1 MYTNKMIKSINST
14 VIVLCKYIGK
24 RNVRK
29 HYNYSSL
36 VHLPIK
42 ENKHATFFQPLIRLI
57 SKIAASKKLQE
68 LLNVNAYR
76 ASCMVSN
83 HTNLTKLSTEEL
95 EKNYHFCL
103 ENGLSK
109 ETLLAYPNILSD
121 TALIPKVRNLK
132 LLPYDI
138 NVSAPLLL
146 IPLKRFMGFLNEELA
161 VKRIEEYKNLFQVDV
176 SDVCKWIS
184 TKSFLT
190 SININNVKENV
201 HILLDAGV
209 TLQAII
215 NDLWV
220 LRYSPGVIDDRIK
233 LAKQNNIEVIKTWM
247 VRAQKEIFDNY
258 VRRRSDTKEILGDK
272 HDLVEYLSE
281 KLECSLEVS
290 KFLISKQPA
299 LQKKSLRKM
308 SGMIDFLLLYGF
320 KPIQICRSPK
330 IMLHS
335 VETIRKRLRE
345 LETSNIQ
352 LDSLHI
358 LTKSQRQYMSFIDSM
373 KANKGK

>member
-1 MYTNKMIKSINST
+1 MIKSINST

-161 VKRIEEYKNLFQVDV
+161 VKRIEEYKNLFQV
-176 SDVCKWIS
+176 K
-184 TKSFLT
+184 TF
-190 SININNVKENV
+190 
-201 HILLDAGV
+201 ILSL
-209 TLQAII
+209 
-215 NDLWV
+215 
-220 LRYSPGVIDDRIK
+220 LR
-233 LAKQNNIEVIKTWM
+233 
-247 VRAQKEIFDNY
+247 
-258 VRRRSDTKEILGDK
+258 
-272 HDLVEYLSE
+272 
-281 KLECSLEVS
+281 
-290 KFLISKQPA
+290 
-299 LQKKSLRKM
+299 
-308 SGMIDFLLLYGF
+308 
-320 KPIQICRSPK
+320 
-330 IMLHS
+330 
-335 VETIRKRLRE
+335 
-345 LETSNIQ
+345 
-352 LDSLHI
+352 
-358 LTKSQRQYMSFIDSM
+358 
-373 KANKGK
+373 